1 MRFPILKV
9 ASHYS
14 VTKQNDISVASCV
27 LHNFIRLNNG
37 DFSWPE
43 NTNMEID
50 PEQVVEMPSGDH
62 NYDSDIHAFNYS
74 REAGKQMRDGI
85 AQQIWADF
93 VSHRS

>member
-14 VTKQNDISVASCV
+14 VTKQIDISVASCV
-27 LHNFIRLNNG
+27 LRIFIRLHNG
-37 DFSWPE
+37 DFSWPK

-50 PEQVVEMPSGDH
+50 PVDMTSGGH
-62 NYDSDIHAFNYS
+62 NYDSDIHTFNYS
-74 REAGKQMRDGI
+74 REAGKQMRNSI
-85 AQQIWADF
+85 AQQMWEDY